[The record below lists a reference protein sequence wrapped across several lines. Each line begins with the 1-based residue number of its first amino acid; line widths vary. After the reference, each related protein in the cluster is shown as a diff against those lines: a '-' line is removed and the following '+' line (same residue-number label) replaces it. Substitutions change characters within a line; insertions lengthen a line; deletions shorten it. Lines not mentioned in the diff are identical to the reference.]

1 MKAKLFLLGLIL
13 FPFFSFAQQPTRNEL
28 LMLYYQANLAAN
40 NGQIDSALVKYQTI
54 INLVPRYADPYLK
67 AAQLCEKYADSDP
80 KWLET
85 AIAMYRLYLNLEL
98 DDTRSAQATLHLR
111 NLEDKLSL
119 PHFDEELTN
128 NQGTMEDYA
137 PGIEEPDL
145 ILAPTPTPTP
155 APTPTPTPSTDLEPK
170 SPTPPAV
177 QTPAKNSYENILSE
191 SAAKATENR
200 LFINPYTIE
209 IVPDNTPGS
218 HALAQPD
225 LKKLCGRW
233 VSFSRMSDGREAWI
247 IDIEEQ
253 QGELRVTLS
262 PNSGIFNLPQW
273 QQTFLKGRSSLLSLA
288 NDFSMVTTR
297 PDITL
302 GTMKM
307 FDNLQSKVTIGHV
320 DEKAGIFSFK
330 YNINL
335 TYTPTANKYDW
346 AKSGIQFLGSL
357 IGGLTGLNILNTLI
371 TSVANNLIDKTKSS
385 DTNINY
391 TGSIAFSL
399 KPSSGFMTGSCKE
412 SLTESQTSGS
422 QEKKNRIFETEFCK
436 VDSYYPGYSGNYTTK
451 TEDVIAREKAIL
463 EQLKEAEETPE
474 NQYLLG
480 MLYAYNYGEKEFFE
494 SPQYSKKA
502 MQSLQNA
509 AAQGNI
515 EALSFLSNYFFC
527 LSLGDKLDELPQSYG
542 SSSMDIIMA
551 NASLPPKNV
560 RKSALQYA
568 QKYLTKLQQI
578 APARAKVIEAEYKI
592 NKNRDID
599 AALYL
604 FKEAAQQG
612 DATAMNR
619 TGELLLFDYNKPQ
632 EAFEWFSNAV
642 RQNEPNAMLN
652 IARLYRD
659 GKGVEQ
665 DVSQYI
671 TWAQQAYKYGNLEAL
686 DELSDAYTKGIGVTQ
701 DYNQALRYIDLKQE
715 IAHDRYAYLLKM
727 NEIREI

>member
-67 AAQLCEKYADSDP
+67 AAQLCEKYADTDP

-111 NLEDKLSL
+111 ALEDKLSI

-128 NQGTMEDYA
+128 NQGAMEDYA
-137 PGIEEPDL
+137 PGIETPDL
-145 ILAPTPTPTP
+145 TLTPT
-155 APTPTPTPSTDLEPK
+155 
-170 SPTPPAV
+170 PTPPAV
-177 QTPAKNSYENILSE
+177 QQPVENSHEGLLAE
-191 SAAKATENR
+191 SLAKATENQ

-209 IVPDNTPGS
+209 IVPGNTSNS
-218 HALAQPD
+218 HALDQPD

-233 VSFSRMSDGREAWI
+233 VSLSRMSDGREAWI

-253 QGELRVTLS
+253 QGELRVTLC

-288 NDFSMVTTR
+288 NDFSVVTTR

-307 FDNLQSKVTIGHV
+307 FDNLQSKVTSGHI
-320 DEKAGIFSFK
+320 DEKACIFSFK

-371 TSVANNLIDKTKSS
+371 TNVANNLIDKTKSS

-412 SLTESQTSGS
+412 SLTESQTRGS

-451 TEDVIAREKAIL
+451 TDDVIAKEKAIL
-463 EQLKEAEETPE
+463 EQLEEAEETPE

-480 MLYAYNYGEKEFFE
+480 MLHAYNYGEKEFFE

-502 MQSLQNA
+502 MQALQKA
-509 AAQGNI
+509 AADGNI

-527 LSLGDKLDELPQSYG
+527 LSLGDKIDELPQSYG

-560 RKSALQYA
+560 RKASLQYA
-568 QKYLTKLQQI
+568 QEYLAKLQQM

-592 NKNRDID
+592 NKNRDVD

-632 EAFEWFSNAV
+632 EAFEWFSNAAQ
-642 RQNEPNAMLN
+642 RNEPNAMLN
-652 IARLYRD
+652 LARLYRD
-659 GKGVEQ
+659 GIGVGE

-671 TWAQQAYKYGNLEAL
+671 TWAELAYKYGNLEAL
-686 DELSDAYTKGIGVTQ
+686 DELSDAYTKGIGVNQ

-715 IAHDRYAYLLKM
+715 IAHDRYTYLLKI
-727 NEIREI
+727 NEIRNI